1 MDAVNHASADLAQ
14 ITSMTKSAAIA
25 TVIRAVKSAPIVFT
39 TGYTSRI
46 AAAIADRPSHLY
58 MTGSMGL
65 SAPIATG
72 LALATGRP
80 ALAVDGDGSVLMNP
94 SALVLAGAL
103 APLPLIHVVLDDG
116 AYDSTGGQVTGSAGV
131 DMSSWALACGYQ
143 AAHVVDTPPVLANLV
158 ANSVAHG
165 SGPVFLHCRVTRSTQ
180 PLPGRVEHD
189 LAEHAQR
196 FAARLRAAITS
207 HQEEHRASAS

>member
-1 MDAVNHASADLAQ
+1 VDAVKQAPTDLAKVA
-14 ITSMTKSAAIA
+14 SMTKSAAIE
-25 TVIRAVKSAPIVFT
+25 TVIRAVESAPIVFT

-46 AAAIADRPSHLY
+46 AAAIADRPNHLY

-72 LALATGRP
+72 LALATGCP

-103 APLPLIHVVLDDG
+103 APLPLVHVVLDDG
-116 AYDSTGGQVTGSAGV
+116 AYDSTGGQATGSAGV
-131 DMSSWALACGYQ
+131 DMSAWALASGYQ
-143 AAHVVDTPPVLANLV
+143 AAHVVGTPPALASLV
-158 ANSVAHG
+158 VSSVARG
-165 SGPVFLHCRVTRSTQ
+165 SGPVLLHCRVTRSAK
-180 PLPGRVEHD
+180 PLPGRVDLH

-196 FAARLRAAITS
+196 FAARLRAGTTS
-207 HQEEHRASAS
+207 HQGKHRAAAS